1 MIRRVPP
8 SAEDVGIDRP
18 VAVLGDP
25 EAVAAVI
32 RQLGDDTT
40 THVWSTFPAD
50 VSEYL
55 PATAPVV
62 FASTPSEAA
71 QGAGV
76 VLLVAPDDDL
86 AEAILFDPDGGKWG
100 VVHGADDQS
109 VVVDLSCRE
118 VWVTRAVA
126 SLAAQS
132 SMAFVD
138 APLSVIDGPNAVIS
152 AGGADLA
159 VTRARPVLDRLAKH
173 VVHAGAIG
181 AGQVAFAAERLI
193 AARTIEAVAEAMALA
208 RHGGVEPERL
218 SDALGAGMAS
228 GLAARQGARMVAGD
242 FRPGVCCADRDK
254 EVGAIRELARTLG
267 LHLPGLEVNAE
278 IWHRAVGSGLGAL
291 DESALLLALD
301 PEMAAGE

>member
-1 MIRRVPP
+1 M
-8 SAEDVGIDRP
+8 
-18 VAVLGDP
+18 
-25 EAVAAVI
+25 
-32 RQLGDDTT
+32 
-40 THVWSTFPAD
+40 
-50 VSEYL
+50 
-55 PATAPVV
+55 
-62 FASTPSEAA
+62 
-71 QGAGV
+71 
-76 VLLVAPDDDL
+76 
-86 AEAILFDPDGGKWG
+86 
-100 VVHGADDQS
+100 
-109 VVVDLSCRE
+109 
-118 VWVTRAVA
+118 
-126 SLAAQS
+126 
-132 SMAFVD
+132 
-138 APLSVIDGPNAVIS
+138 
-152 AGGADLA
+152 
-159 VTRARPVLDRLAKH
+159 
-173 VVHAGAIG
+173 VHAGAIG

-218 SDALGAGMAS
+218 SDALGASMAG